1 MSNKVG
7 QGRFVRDHNHNA
19 LFFPKICSVS
29 LCVCGE
35 IREAKLKLTG
45 TMASEVS
52 SDFGILSYIALFHT
66 FQTGS
71 G

>member
-1 MSNKVG
+1 
-7 QGRFVRDHNHNA
+7 
-19 LFFPKICSVS
+19 
-29 LCVCGE
+29 
-35 IREAKLKLTG
+35 LTG

-66 FQTGS
+66 FHPGS